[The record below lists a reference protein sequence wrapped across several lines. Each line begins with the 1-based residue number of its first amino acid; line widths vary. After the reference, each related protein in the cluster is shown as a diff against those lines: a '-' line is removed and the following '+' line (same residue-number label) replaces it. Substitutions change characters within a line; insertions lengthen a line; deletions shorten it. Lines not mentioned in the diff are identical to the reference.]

1 MALLSNTI
9 IFGVLFFILMLGYY
23 IFYANPYHIV
33 DLFKIPLILIYVFTI
48 FCAIIF
54 MERQIKSTTIQFG
67 DLFTEFSFY
76 FVKYSKFVIILVALA
91 FGTYFLYRG
100 IAHTSVYL
108 LDYSL
113 WATLGLLIIILALLN
128 KYSGEDGS
136 FDNPVLQIV
145 KDIIMYI
152 PCLLTDLIEFVKK
165 DYNDTPTTTF
175 ILFVILFI
183 YVLFVYLIPEISKE
197 MYKNDGVLLID
208 KPVYLNTNIV
218 SLSRVEL
225 NEKILKSL
233 PFYDRWVHK
242 LLLKLESFK
251 MPEKKDVSGN
261 LIDLSGSLMDLSG
274 NFNYLKSK
282 YGTIESFTSIMNE
295 DAQTVNNWI
304 KYLKISEQD
313 ILKKLFKEDPSIQKD
328 VDRVA
333 FLWDNRPE
341 LLRAYI
347 SYLVLKH
354 PELLSVLD
362 KMELVYSA
370 TAALGYTAL
379 SAPSIFFGDS
389 ITTGNL
395 YHYSISCWVFFN
407 TIETTKKQTILTF
420 GLKPSLYYM
429 PENSELIVEVK
440 DKNVIKNKFNRPTT
454 IYKTNNILFQRWNHI
469 VMNYNYGQFDLFINN
484 NLVSTTNI
492 VPYMSSQEMLIVGS
506 SNNDN
511 VGGVCNMKY
520 YNIPLSASKINSIYT
535 KFHNKTTPI

>member
-33 DLFKIPLILIYVFTI
+33 DLFKIPLIVIYVFTI

-76 FVKYSKFVIILVALA
+76 FIKYSKFVIILVALA

-251 MPEKKDVSGN
+251 LPEKNDVSGN

-295 DAQTVNNWI
+295 DTQTVNNWI
-304 KYLKISEQD
+304 KYLTISEQD

-354 PELLSVLD
+354 PQLLSVVD
-362 KMELVYSA
+362 KIEIVYSA

-420 GLKPSLYYM
+420 GLKSSLYYM
-429 PENSELIVEVK
+429 PEKGELIVEVK

-469 VMNYNYGQFDLFINN
+469 VMNYNYGQFDMFINN
-484 NLVSTTNI
+484 NLVTTTNF

-506 SNNDN
+506 SDNDN

>member
-9 IFGVLFFILMLGYY
+9 IFGVLFFILILGYY
-23 IFYANPYHIV
+23 IFYANPYHVV
-33 DLFKIPLILIYVFTI
+33 DLFKIPIVVIYVFTI

-54 MERQIKSTTIQFG
+54 MERQLKSTTVQVA
-67 DLFTEFSFY
+67 DLFTDFTFY
-76 FVKYSKFVIILVALA
+76 FIKYSKFILILIAVATGA
-91 FGTYFLYRG
+91 YFVYRG
-100 IAHTSVYL
+100 FIKASVFL

-113 WATLGLLIIILALLN
+113 WYTLGLLIIVLAILN
-128 KYSGEDGS
+128 KYSGDGS

-145 KDIIMYI
+145 KDVIMYI
-152 PCLLTDLIEFVKK
+152 PCLLTDLIEYVKK

-175 ILFVILFI
+175 ILSIILFI
-183 YVLFVYLIPEISKE
+183 YILFVYLIPEISRE

-208 KPVYLNTNIV
+208 KPVYLNTNII
-218 SLSRVEL
+218 SLSRTEL
-225 NEKILKSL
+225 NAKILKSL

-242 LLLKLESFK
+242 LLLRLETFKL
-251 MPEKKDVSGN
+251 PEKIDVSGN
-261 LIDLSGSLMDLSG
+261 MIDLSGSLMDLSG
-274 NFNYLKSK
+274 NFNYIKSK

-295 DAQTVNNWI
+295 DTKTVNNWI
-304 KYLKISEQD
+304 NYLSTSEQA
-313 ILKKLFKEDPSIQKD
+313 ILNKLFKEDPSIQKD
-328 VDRVA
+328 MNHLA

-354 PELLSVLD
+354 PFLLSVVD
-362 KMELVYSA
+362 KIQILYSA
-370 TAALGYTAL
+370 TSAVGYTVL
-379 SAPSIFFGDS
+379 SVPSIVFGDS

-407 TIETTKKQTILTF
+407 TIECTKKQTILTF
-420 GLKPSLYYM
+420 GLKPSLYYN
-429 PENSELIVEVK
+429 PEKGELIVEVK

-469 VMNYNYGQFDLFINN
+469 VMNYNYGRFDMFINN
-484 NLVSTTNI
+484 NLVTTTNF

-506 SNNDN
+506 SDNDN

-520 YNIPLSASKINSIYT
+520 YNIPLSASKINSIYKT
-535 KFHNKTTPI
+535 FHNKSTPI